1 MGLLNSALQIGR
13 SAILT
18 YGAALN
24 VVGNNISSAASPD
37 FTRLTPIL
45 DPIQGAPVSGELQPG
60 AGVALNQIQ
69 RNIDE
74 ALESRMR
81 LAIGANESALVQQSS
96 LAQIEP
102 LFDELTQTG
111 VGRRLSDFFN
121 AFDELQNTPE
131 DPAIRE
137 LVVNNGARLAES
149 LRTLRDQLTTITS
162 DADGQIST
170 MVEEADA
177 IAREIARL
185 NEDITTA
192 EGGRRGQATGLR
204 DQRDAALRRL
214 SQRFDVTVREQPDGT
229 VNVYIGNEALVQ
241 GNTVRGLVAVSEPDG
256 DLVRTTVRFED
267 TNQEVDVRG
276 GSLEGLLLSRS
287 RDAQIEQIDELAAAL
302 IEEVNRIH
310 ADGQGLVGF
319 TSVVAA
325 QDVLATDAL
334 LGESAAGLST
344 SPTNGSFFI
353 AVADTATGTPVAYR
367 IDIDPSDT
375 TTLETLRDDI
385 NAQVTGVTA
394 SITVDNRLAFTADDG
409 FSFTFGH
416 DGQSSRED
424 TSGVLAALGIN
435 TFFTGSDATSIAVN
449 ETLEQDSFLLAAS
462 SEFLPGDGG
471 TASRIAGLDT
481 AGVSRLRELSLTGFH
496 RSIANSVAI
505 RAAAVRDDVQATG
518 SVLASLSAQRESI
531 SGVNLDEEAIALLK
545 YERAFQGTSRFVRV
559 VDDLISELL
568 ALVR

>member
-149 LRTLRDQLTTITS
+149 LRTLRDQLTTITG